1 MRGSSMDGKTASEA
15 RRTPNYMP
23 RNHAAG
29 SDGFAVSSFSD
40 ANNMQTTFMSGAGS
54 QGQHYGAS
62 NGFGMTGNQA
72 FKKRQGSVSKPVD
85 P

>member
-1 MRGSSMDGKTASEA
+1 MRGSSMDGKSASEA

-40 ANNMQTTFMSGAGS
+40 AQNMQTTFMSGGT

-62 NGFGMTGNQA
+62 NGFGMTGTNQA